1 MKRTQ
6 NQRRWI
12 APALLALAGAAAVVA
27 ADVAANQTLIANQ
40 SEIVYL
46 ISTMGSEV
54 EGGFGR
60 FEAQIDLDPARLQ
73 TSSVS
78 FAVDASSVTFPSAD
92 VQKELVKPDW
102 LDAARYPK
110 AEFRSSRIQKM
121 GDGRFEIAGT
131 LTIKGHAHEVAF
143 PTSLTRSGA
152 TTFANG
158 TLTIKRLDYGVG
170 LGEWGDTSLVE
181 DAVRIRFKIAISGF
195 GSS

>member
-1 MKRTQ
+1 MT
-6 NQRRWI
+6 
-12 APALLALAGAAAVVA
+12 PALLALAGAAAVVA

-40 SEIVYL
+40 SEVVYVT
-46 ISTMGSEV
+46 STMGAEV
-54 EGGFGR
+54 EGGFSR
-60 FEAQIDLDPARLQ
+60 FEAQIDLDPAKLQ

-78 FAVDASSVTFPSAD
+78 FAVDTSSVTFPSQD

-121 GDGRFEIAGT
+121 ADGRFEIAGT
-131 LTIKGHAHEVAF
+131 LTIKGHAHEVVF

-158 TLTIKRLDYGVG
+158 TLTVKRLDYGVG

-181 DAVRIRFKIAISGF
+181 DAVRIRFKIALSGF
-195 GSS
+195 APT